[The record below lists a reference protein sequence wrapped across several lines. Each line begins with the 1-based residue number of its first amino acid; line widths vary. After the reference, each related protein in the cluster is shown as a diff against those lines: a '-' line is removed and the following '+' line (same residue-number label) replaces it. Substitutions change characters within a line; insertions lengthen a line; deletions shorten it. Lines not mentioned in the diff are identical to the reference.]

1 MLFRQYATFMGTI
14 CKCGGS
20 RFYCS
25 ELTSAELARIA
36 PNIVQII
43 PPKSKTLKVMIKI
56 AVIFKI

>member
-1 MLFRQYATFMGTI
+1 MGTI